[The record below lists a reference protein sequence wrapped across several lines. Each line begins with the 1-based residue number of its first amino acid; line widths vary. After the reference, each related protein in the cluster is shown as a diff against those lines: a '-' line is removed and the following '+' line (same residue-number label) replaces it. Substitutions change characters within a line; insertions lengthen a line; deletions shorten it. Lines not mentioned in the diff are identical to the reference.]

1 MICGKEILL
10 DLYDCLPGTTDNIDL
25 AYQFLE
31 DAVKVLGVTKMSPP
45 YVFRAPEGYANSGGV
60 SGWVPIIES
69 GIQIHAMSDNNF
81 VSIDFY
87 TCSDLN
93 QKMQL
98 KLIDLAIDTFK
109 SKRIESQLI
118 ERGKDYA
125 D

>member
-1 MICGKEILL
+1 MIFGKELLL

-31 DAVKVLGVTKMSPP
+31 DAVKVLGVTKMAPP

-69 GIQIHAMSDNNF
+69 GIQIHAMSEKNF

-87 TCSDLN
+87 TCSNLDE
-93 QKMQL
+93 KMQL
-98 KLIDLAIDTFK
+98 KLIDLAVNTFESTK
-109 SKRIESQLI
+109 IESQLI

-125 D
+125 N